1 MPPKSNPEP
10 KPVTGPP
17 QELISRIEHLRSL
30 LKNLPTSL
38 PENPADSP
46 YRFYLDPDALDD
58 RGYLGELS
66 HALEVSFVTHQRPLQ
81 FLQRGSSLD
90 PLPALLKTA
99 VKHMSSA
106 ERDVFRQAWLQRLI
120 DAASAAGAKVPPRSD
135 KRKAIEAPA
144 AATEPSTKKP
154 KQPIINI
161 DSESDTDSDV
171 LVVPASLPPTPVP
184 STSSARLPPPST
196 LSASRHTPIGNP
208 KQTTL
213 QFAPATKEDV
223 QRYWRNVVDLSA
235 GKRKLSAE
243 EEKRRAE
250 KKKEHEREQGRER
263 QQRKRERDRA
273 SAPKDIIPDKRNA
286 SKALMN
292 GATAVAGVSAI
303 GDVADLSRP
312 TTQGWRKSRNGTQG
326 GVVKNAPSKRV
337 FWYHPFLWALI
348 ITAVIRNGWSP
359 RTGC

>member
-46 YRFYLDPDALDD
+46 YCFYLDPDALDD

-66 HALEVSFVTHQRPLQ
+66 HALEVSFVTHLRPLQ

-99 VKHMSSA
+99 VKHMTSA

-120 DAASAAGAKVPPRSD
+120 DAASAAGAKVPPRGN
-135 KRKAIEAPA
+135 KWKAIEAPA
-144 AATEPSTKKP
+144 AAAEPSTKKS

-161 DSESDTDSDV
+161 DSDSDTDLDV

-184 STSSARLPPPST
+184 STSSVCLPPPST
-196 LSASRHTPIGNP
+196 SSASRRTPIGNP

-213 QFAPATKEDV
+213 QFAPATKEEV

-235 GKRKLSAE
+235 GKRKLSTE

-250 KKKEHEREQGRER
+250 KKKEHEREQGREQ

-273 SAPKDIIPDKRNA
+273 NAPKDIIPDKRNA
-286 SKALMN
+286 NKALMN

-303 GDVADLSRP
+303 GDVADLRHDKFSIIVIYLMGSSLFR
-312 TTQGWRKSRNGTQG
+312 W
-326 GVVKNAPSKRV
+326 VK
-337 FWYHPFLWALI
+337 I
-348 ITAVIRNGWSP
+348 VIQA
-359 RTGC
+359 TD